1 MDKVI
6 SKILLLLL
14 LVISIYSCNS
24 GTSELKKVHFMGEA
38 QGTYY
43 AVTYYDTLGR
53 NFQPQIDSLLDD
65 FDQTASLWVE
75 NSLLRQINSNQTLEL
90 NPLMVD
96 MLDKSLK
103 ISVLTD
109 GYFDI
114 SVGKLVKAW
123 GFSFTDPTVLDSSMV
138 DSLMQYVGYRKLQV
152 ADGILKKEHPE
163 IELDFNAIAQG
174 YSADMMAYFLSM
186 KGIDNYLV
194 DIGGEVIAKGCKPN
208 GDHWVVGI
216 EKPAEDKYSTQ
227 KVDVKINL
235 DNMAVVTSGNYR
247 KYYENNGVKYSHTIN
262 PFTGFPVSHTLLS
275 VSVLSANAW
284 EADALATAFMVM
296 GMEKSLEFLKNNSG
310 YDAYFIYNDNGEYK
324 TYATEG
330 FENIIVK

>member
-1 MDKVI
+1 MAKVI
-6 SKILLLLL
+6 SKILFVL
-14 LVISIYSCNS
+14 LVAFIYSCNS
-24 GTSELKKVHFMGEA
+24 GTSALKKVQFMGEA

-53 NFQPQIDSLLDD
+53 NFQSQIDSLLED

-75 NSLLRQINSNQTLEL
+75 NSLLRRINSNQTSEL
-90 NPLMVD
+90 NPLMMD

-103 ISVLTD
+103 ISELTE

-114 SVGKLVKAW
+114 TVGKLVKAW
-123 GFSFTDPTVLDSSMV
+123 GFSFSDPTTLDSSMV
-138 DSLMQYVGYRKLQV
+138 DSLMQYVGYGKVQV
-152 ADGILKKEHPE
+152 VDGILKKEHPE

-174 YSADMMAYFLSM
+174 YSSDMMAHFLSS
-186 KGIDNYLV
+186 KGICNYLV
-194 DIGGEVIAKGCKPN
+194 DIGGEVIARGCKPN

-235 DNMAVVTSGNYR
+235 DNMSVVTSGNYR
-247 KYYENNGVKYSHTIN
+247 KYYESNGVKYSHTIN

-284 EADALATAFMVM
+284 EADAMATAFMVM
-296 GMEKSLEFLKNNSG
+296 GLEKSLEFLKNNSG

-330 FENIIVK
+330 FKNIIVK

>member
-43 AVTYYDTLGR
+43 AITYYDTLGR

-65 FDQTASLWVE
+65 FDQTVSLWEE
-75 NSLLRQINSNQTLEL
+75 NSLLRQINSNQTLAL

-96 MLDKSLK
+96 MLDKSFK

-138 DSLMQYVGYRKLQV
+138 DSLMQYVGYSKV
-152 ADGILKKEHPE
+152 KVDDGILKKELPE

-174 YSADMMAYFLSM
+174 YSSDMMANFLSS

-227 KVDVKINL
+227 KVDVKIIL
-235 DNMAVVTSGNYR
+235 DNMSVVTSGNYR

-275 VSVLSANAW
+275 VSVLSDKAW
-284 EADALATAFMVM
+284 KADAMATAFMVM
-296 GMEKSLEFLKNNSG
+296 GLEKSLEFLKNNSE

-330 FENIIVK
+330 FKNIIVK